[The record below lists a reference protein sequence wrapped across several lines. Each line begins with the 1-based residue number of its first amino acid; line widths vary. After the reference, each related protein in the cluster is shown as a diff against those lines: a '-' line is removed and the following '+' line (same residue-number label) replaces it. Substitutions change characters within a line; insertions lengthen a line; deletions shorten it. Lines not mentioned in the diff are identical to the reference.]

1 MSFITDHVHFVD
13 SQVDQLQ
20 LPDLSAA
27 SDAVQHVSVTN
38 AGTDD
43 PDRARIVQLQSAI
56 KSLST
61 ASASRVLLHSATI
74 RDVLQQAQLVHST
87 ATAAAQENASKIT
100 LQLEELEWLLVS
112 KATAQTYGLILNTLL
127 EQIVSLSGD
136 IWYWDEVLGSS
147 TRTSLYTIQVSPQL
161 FWRWTTDIYNDVRQ
175 RRQFIQ
181 SGSEV
186 HIQTS
191 SSISDRW
198 SRFYRLVKESVRE
211 RSLANIQSKITS
223 PLTVSRAEVR
233 RKQSHLKRLREMSA
247 SGLGVLMDEGMTFDM
262 DDEVFTTSKNH
273 TAEDKEEWRSVV
285 SKSVA
290 LMETVLRNVTL
301 LKLGSNEFEDT
312 VFASLDDDPEIV
324 QHGATEQEPSESA
337 RLASRLLQVLCNHIP
352 SHVAAAREIVK
363 EHGRPSRIV
372 RYWVPAVLVVF
383 SSSTLLRIFSNRKA
397 EILTWVQDLITT
409 TRDFWYDWIIEPLKK
424 VIGTIRHDEGSEVA
438 LMSKRSL
445 EGDRNSLERMVV
457 DFAMDTSSNSVG
469 LSDKQ
474 TAELRAKVRE
484 GDLTPVLKAYE
495 KDLRRPFIGTLRGDL
510 VRALLIQIQKT
521 KVDVDVAVGGIDAL
535 LKSQELVFGF
545 VGLTPGVLV
554 CLGVSRWLSGFL
566 EGRNGGAKCRKQGQ
580 AVRSLRNID
589 RILSASTPSTN
600 GMLSYKEHGL
610 LLCEVHVL
618 RQAAHQ
624 VLPGQINA
632 EFLEDLNDLMDLR
645 TGVGRQMRVVDR
657 IRWAYSKWLRS

>member
-1 MSFITDHVHFVD
+1 MLIILFSPKVSVSTHTDPKSSHVHFVD

-27 SDAVQHVSVTN
+27 PDAVQHVSVTN

-43 PDRARIVQLQSAI
+43 PDRARIVQLQLAI

-74 RDVLQQAQLVHST
+74 RNVLQQAQLVHST
-87 ATAAAQENASKIT
+87 ATAAAQENASKII
-100 LQLEELEWLLVS
+100 LQLEELEWLLIS
-112 KATAQTYGLILNTLL
+112 KATAQTYGLVLNTLL
-127 EQIVSLSGD
+127 EQIISLSGD

-161 FWRWTTDIYNDVRQ
+161 FWRWTTDIYHDVRQ

-186 HIQTS
+186 HFQTS

-198 SRFYRLVKESVRE
+198 SQFYGLVKESVRE

-223 PLTVSRAEVR
+223 HLTVSRAEVR

-262 DDEVFTTSKNH
+262 DDEVFTNSKNH

-301 LKLGSNEFEDT
+301 LKLGPNEFEDT
-312 VFASLDDDPEIV
+312 VFTSLDDDPEIV
-324 QHGATEQEPSESA
+324 QHGATEQQSSESA
-337 RLASRLLQVLCNHIP
+337 RLASRLHQVLCNHLP
-352 SHVAAAREIVK
+352 SHVAASREVVK

-372 RYWVPAVLVVF
+372 RYWVPAVLAVF

-438 LMSKRSL
+438 LMSKQSL

-474 TAELRAKVRE
+474 TAELRVKVRE

-495 KDLRRPFIGTLRGDL
+495 KDLRRPFIGTVRGDL
-510 VRALLIQIQKT
+510 IRALLIQIQKT

-535 LKSQELVFGF
+535 LKSQELVFG
-545 VGLTPGVLV
+545 
-554 CLGVSRWLSGFL
+554 
-566 EGRNGGAKCRKQGQ
+566 
-580 AVRSLRNID
+580 
-589 RILSASTPSTN
+589 
-600 GMLSYKEHGL
+600 Y
-610 LLCEVHVL
+610 
-618 RQAAHQ
+618 AA
-624 VLPGQINA
+624 
-632 EFLEDLNDLMDLR
+632 
-645 TGVGRQMRVVDR
+645 
-657 IRWAYSKWLRS
+657 IRCS